1 MKTWLIEIIHN
12 IDILCNITVFC
23 LIAYRISYIHA
34 CRTLGTEPT
43 VSETDLL
50 VRRIW
55 YIALA
60 GVIFIPS
67 KETLKVIFG

>member
-1 MKTWLIEIIHN
+1 MNIWLIEIIHN
-12 IDILCNITVFC
+12 IDILCNITFFY
-23 LIAYRISYIHA
+23 LMAYRISYIHA
-34 CRTLGTEPT
+34 CRKLGTEPT

-50 VRRIW
+50 ARRIW

-67 KETLKVIFG
+67 KEALQTMFG

>member
-1 MKTWLIEIIHN
+1 MNIWLIEIIHN

-23 LIAYRISYIHA
+23 LMAYRISYIHA
-34 CRTLGTEPT
+34 CRKLGTEPT

-67 KETLKVIFG
+67 KEALQTMLG